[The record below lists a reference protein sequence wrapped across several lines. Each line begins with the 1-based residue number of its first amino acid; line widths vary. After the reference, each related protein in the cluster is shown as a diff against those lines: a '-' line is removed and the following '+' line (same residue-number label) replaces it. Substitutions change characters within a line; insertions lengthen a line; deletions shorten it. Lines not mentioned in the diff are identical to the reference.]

1 MAHWSERVETE
12 ARRAFRVL
20 SSLLKRALEA
30 GNQRQVVAR
39 DKVGKVLFEVPL
51 TYVVIGALAV
61 FVLTR
66 GVFFLLLL
74 GLVAAYALGYRAEVR
89 RSSGPR

>member
-12 ARRAFRVL
+12 ARRAFEVL
-20 SSLLKRALEA
+20 GRLLRQALEA
-30 GNQRQVVAR
+30 GNRRQVLIR
-39 DKVGKVLFEVPL
+39 DKVGKILFEVPL

-74 GLVAAYALGYRAEVR
+74 GFIAAYALGYRAVVR
-89 RSSGPR
+89 RSGGP